1 MNFETLD
8 IDRIVREIVSR
19 LRAEMETQP
28 VAALTVDARVITMSE
43 LEGKLGGVRQLR
55 VRSRALLT
63 PSVRD
68 ELTTKKIEI
77 VRAPA
82 E

>member
-1 MNFETLD
+1 MNIETLD

-19 LRAEMETQP
+19 LRAEIEVQP
-28 VAALTVDARVITMSE
+28 LAALTLDARVITMSE
-43 LEGKLGGVRQLR
+43 LSGKLDGVRQL
-55 VRSRALLT
+55 VVPCRAILT
-63 PSVRD
+63 PSARD
-68 ELTTKKIEI
+68 ELVAKKIKI